1 MRGALARVVA
11 SITTCGTIK
20 PRPASWKDLFFEPIH
35 SAPGS

>member
-20 PRPASWKDLFFEPIH
+20 ARPASWKDLFFEPIH